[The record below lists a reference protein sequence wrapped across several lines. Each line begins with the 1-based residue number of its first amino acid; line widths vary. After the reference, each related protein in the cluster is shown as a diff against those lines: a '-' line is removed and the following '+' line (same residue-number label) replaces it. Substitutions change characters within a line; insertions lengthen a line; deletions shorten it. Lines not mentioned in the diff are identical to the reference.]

1 MYRFAITALA
11 FWAIR
16 RWFGP
21 LADQFGSRRRV
32 MHRRSIWPSS
42 ELAAIDRQAAL
53 VTAIIETGADRHA

>member
-1 MYRFAITALA
+1 MYQFAITALA

-32 MHRRSIWPSS
+32 MYRRSIWPSS
-42 ELAAIDRQAAL
+42 DS
-53 VTAIIETGADRHA
+53 